1 MSSRIDFT
9 SGSVPRAL
17 IHFALPVMFALFLQ
31 AMYGT
36 VDLLIVGQ
44 FASSTD
50 VSAVATGSQIMQT
63 VTNLISSLATGTTV
77 LLGQK
82 IGQKKPSEGGK
93 IAGASLIL
101 FALIGIAFSLLLT
114 LGAAPLSRAMNAPEA
129 AFLKTV
135 HYLSI
140 CGGALIM
147 IFYNLIGGL
156 FRGMGDSRTP
166 FIAVAIA
173 CVSNIVLDL
182 LMVAVFSFGAAG
194 AALATVLSQAISV
207 LVSYHLISNRPLPF
221 AMTRAHVTFHKE
233 TIKRILSL
241 GIPLAVQDLFV
252 GLSFLIILAIANS
265 LGVNASAGVGVS
277 EKICGFIMLVSAAF
291 MQSMA
296 AFTAQNKGAG
306 RMDRAIKGLQCAMG
320 LSCGCGL
327 IMGFFTFFHGDILAG
342 LFTSSPSVMAAAADY
357 LKAYAFDAFLTSFL
371 FCFIGF
377 YNGLGLTSFVMA
389 QGILGSF
396 GVRVWQH
403 RAQPSSRLFFALAAG
418 PCSKSITR
426 TYSKRVCEEM
436 IGSSCTAPFSRMMA
450 EQIARKD
457 QGHNS
462 DDGQGQ

>member
-1 MSSRIDFT
+1 M
-9 SGSVPRAL
+9 
-17 IHFALPVMFALFLQ
+17 
-31 AMYGT
+31 
-36 VDLLIVGQ
+36 
-44 FASSTD
+44 
-50 VSAVATGSQIMQT
+50 
-63 VTNLISSLATGTTV
+63 
-77 LLGQK
+77 
-82 IGQKKPSEGGK
+82 
-93 IAGASLIL
+93 
-101 FALIGIAFSLLLT
+101 
-114 LGAAPLSRAMNAPEA
+114 
-129 AFLKTV
+129 KTV

-140 CGGALIM
+140 CGGGALIM

-277 EKICGFIMLVSAAF
+277 EKSAA
-291 MQSMA
+291 SSCWSLLPLCNPWRPLRHKTRGLA
-296 AFTAQNKGAG
+296 AWTVPS
-306 RMDRAIKGLQCAMG
+306 RAFSVPWAFPAAAA
-320 LSCGCGL
+320 LSWAFHL
-327 IMGFFTFFHGDILAG
+327 FHGDILAG

-377 YNGLGLTSFVMA
+377 TMGWVSPRLSWLKGYWDPLG
-389 QGILGSF
+389 
-396 GVRVWQH
+396 
-403 RAQPSSRLFFALAAG
+403 FAF
-418 PCSKSITR
+418 
-426 TYSKRVCEEM
+426 
-436 IGSSCTAPFSRMMA
+436 PFPIS
-450 EQIARKD
+450 
-457 QGHNS
+457 
-462 DDGQGQ
+462 

>member
-140 CGGALIM
+140 CGGGALNGDLM
-147 IFYNLIGGL
+147 RRLAHRLPGCAVGSTAAHGL
-156 FRGMGDSRTP
+156 PPMQVEAAAFAWLARQHRHREPASQPAVTGARGP
-166 FIAVAIA
+166 
-173 CVSNIVLDL
+173 
-182 LMVAVFSFGAAG
+182 
-194 AALATVLSQAISV
+194 
-207 LVSYHLISNRPLPF
+207 
-221 AMTRAHVTFHKE
+221 
-233 TIKRILSL
+233 RIL
-241 GIPLAVQDLFV
+241 
-252 GLSFLIILAIANS
+252 
-265 LGVNASAGVGVS
+265 
-277 EKICGFIMLVSAAF
+277 
-291 MQSMA
+291 
-296 AFTAQNKGAG
+296 GA
-306 RMDRAIKGLQCAMG
+306 
-320 LSCGCGL
+320 
-327 IMGFFTFFHGDILAG
+327 
-342 LFTSSPSVMAAAADY
+342 
-357 LKAYAFDAFLTSFL
+357 
-371 FCFIGF
+371 
-377 YNGLGLTSFVMA
+377 
-389 QGILGSF
+389 
-396 GVRVWQH
+396 
-403 RAQPSSRLFFALAAG
+403 
-418 PCSKSITR
+418 
-426 TYSKRVCEEM
+426 TYP
-436 IGSSCTAPFSRMMA
+436 A
-450 EQIARKD
+450 
-457 QGHNS
+457 
-462 DDGQGQ
+462 

>member
-140 CGGALIM
+140 CGGGALIM

-156 FRGMGDSRTP
+156 FRGMGDSHTP

-194 AALATVLSQAISV
+194 AALATVLSKPSA
-207 LVSYHLISNRPLPF
+207 
-221 AMTRAHVTFHKE
+221 
-233 TIKRILSL
+233 SL
-241 GIPLAVQDLFV
+241 FPI
-252 GLSFLIILAIANS
+252 
-265 LGVNASAGVGVS
+265 
-277 EKICGFIMLVSAAF
+277 
-291 MQSMA
+291 
-296 AFTAQNKGAG
+296 
-306 RMDRAIKGLQCAMG
+306 
-320 LSCGCGL
+320 
-327 IMGFFTFFHGDILAG
+327 
-342 LFTSSPSVMAAAADY
+342 TSSP
-357 LKAYAFDAFLTSFL
+357 T
-371 FCFIGF
+371 
-377 YNGLGLTSFVMA
+377 
-389 QGILGSF
+389 
-396 GVRVWQH
+396 
-403 RAQPSSRLFFALAAG
+403 G
-418 PCSKSITR
+418 PC
-426 TYSKRVCEEM
+426 
-436 IGSSCTAPFSRMMA
+436 PL
-450 EQIARKD
+450 Q
-457 QGHNS
+457 
-462 DDGQGQ
+462 

>member
-140 CGGALIM
+140 CGGGALIM

-194 AALATVLSQAISV
+194 AALATGLSQAISV

-396 GVRVWQH
+396 GVRVPLSYLLSQF
-403 RAQPSSRLFFALAAG
+403 QPVSLFHIGLAT
-418 PCSKSITR
+418 PCSTLI
-426 TYSKRVCEEM
+426 
-436 IGSSCTAPFSRMMA
+436 
-450 EQIARKD
+450 QIVLCLGCWSLLKKHHPHL
-457 QGHNS
+457 Q
-462 DDGQGQ
+462 

>member
-1 MSSRIDFT
+1 MPSQIDFT
-9 SGSVPRAL
+9 SGSVSRTL

-82 IGQKKPSEGGK
+82 IGEKKPSEGGE
-93 IAGASLIL
+93 IAGASLVL

-140 CGGALIM
+140 CGGGTLII

-156 FRGMGDSRTP
+156 FRGMGDSHTP
-166 FIAVAIA
+166 FIAAAIA
-173 CVSNIVLDL
+173 CVSNVVLDL

-194 AALATVLSQAISV
+194 AALATVLSQCISV
-207 LVSYHLISNRPLPF
+207 LLSYQFIRQKKLPF
-221 AMTRAHVTFHKE
+221 TLTLAHIRFQKK
-233 TIKRILSL
+233 TIKRILIL
-241 GIPLAVQDLFV
+241 GVPLAVQDFFV

-265 LGVNASAGVGVS
+265 LGVDASAGVGVS
-277 EKICGFIMLVSAAF
+277 EKICGFIMLVSASF

-306 RMDRAIKGLQCAMG
+306 RMDRAVKALHCAMG

-342 LFTSSPSVMAAAADY
+342 LFTSSPSVMAAAADC

-377 YNGLGLTSFVMA
+377 YNGLGLTTFVMV
-389 QGILGSF
+389 QGIFGSF
-396 GVRVWQH
+396 GVRVPLSYLMSQF
-403 RAQPSSRLFFALAAG
+403 QPVSLFHIGLAT
-418 PCSKSITR
+418 PVSTLI
-426 TYSKRVCEEM
+426 
-436 IGSSCTAPFSRMMA
+436 
-450 EQIARKD
+450 QIALCLGCWSFLKKHPSHL
-457 QGHNS
+457 Q
-462 DDGQGQ
+462 

>member
-1 MSSRIDFT
+1 MPSRIDFT
-9 SGSVPRAL
+9 SGSVPRTL

-82 IGQKKPSEGGK
+82 IGEKKPSEGGE
-93 IAGASLIL
+93 IAGASLVL

-140 CGGALIM
+140 CGGGTLIM

-173 CVSNIVLDL
+173 CVSNVVLDL

-194 AALATVLSQAISV
+194 AALATVFSQCISV
-207 LVSYHLISNRPLPF
+207 LLSHQFIRQKKLPF
-221 AMTRAHVTFHKE
+221 TMTRAHIRFQKK
-233 TIKRILSL
+233 TIKRILTL
-241 GIPLAVQDLFV
+241 GVPLAVQDFFV

-265 LGVNASAGVGVS
+265 LGVDASAGVGVS
-277 EKICGFIMLVSAAF
+277 EKICGFIMLVSASF

-296 AFTAQNKGAG
+296 AFL
-306 RMDRAIKGLQCAMG
+306 RPPHPL
-320 LSCGCGL
+320 
-327 IMGFFTFFHGDILAG
+327 
-342 LFTSSPSVMAAAADY
+342 
-357 LKAYAFDAFLTSFL
+357 
-371 FCFIGF
+371 
-377 YNGLGLTSFVMA
+377 
-389 QGILGSF
+389 
-396 GVRVWQH
+396 WQ
-403 RAQPSSRLFFALAAG
+403 RQ
-418 PCSKSITR
+418 R
-426 TYSKRVCEEM
+426 T
-436 IGSSCTAPFSRMMA
+436 T
-450 EQIARKD
+450 
-457 QGHNS
+457 
-462 DDGQGQ
+462 

>member
-101 FALIGIAFSLLLT
+101 FAFIGIAFSLLLT
-114 LGAAPLSRAMNAPEA
+114 LGAAPLSHAMNAPEA

-140 CGGALIM
+140 CGGGALIM

-156 FRGMGDSRTP
+156 FRGIGDSRTP

-252 GLSFLIILAIANS
+252 GLSFLIILAIANR

-277 EKICGFIMLVSAAF
+277 EKICASSCWSLLPLCNPWRPLRHKTRGLAACDERRRRWIDIGPSSSGFGAF
-291 MQSMA
+291 MARLESA
-296 AFTAQNKGAG
+296 PEVNKRLKSNADEGKKDQRLLQFCRLLRLLTNLLSQKDCRSRG
-306 RMDRAIKGLQCAMG
+306 KG
-320 LSCGCGL
+320 
-327 IMGFFTFFHGDILAG
+327 TDE
-342 LFTSSPSVMAAAADY
+342 
-357 LKAYAFDAFLTSFL
+357 
-371 FCFIGF
+371 
-377 YNGLGLTSFVMA
+377 
-389 QGILGSF
+389 
-396 GVRVWQH
+396 VRHSLHNLV
-403 RAQPSSRLFFALAAG
+403 
-418 PCSKSITR
+418 PCSHSGNVR
-426 TYSKRVCEEM
+426 A
-436 IGSSCTAPFSRMMA
+436 GNP
-450 EQIARKD
+450 D
-457 QGHNS
+457 
-462 DDGQGQ
+462 

>member
-140 CGGALIM
+140 CGGGALIM

-277 EKICGFIMLVSAAF
+277 ENL
-291 MQSMA
+291 
-296 AFTAQNKGAG
+296 
-306 RMDRAIKGLQCAMG
+306 RL
-320 LSCGCGL
+320 
-327 IMGFFTFFHGDILAG
+327 HHAG
-342 LFTSSPSVMAAAADY
+342 LCCLYAIHGGLYGTKQGGWPHGPCHQGPSVCHGP
-357 LKAYAFDAFLTSFL
+357 FLRLRPYHGL
-371 FCFIGF
+371 FH
-377 YNGLGLTSFVMA
+377 L
-389 QGILGSF
+389 
-396 GVRVWQH
+396 
-403 RAQPSSRLFFALAAG
+403 
-418 PCSKSITR
+418 
-426 TYSKRVCEEM
+426 
-436 IGSSCTAPFSRMMA
+436 FSRRHPGRPVYLFP
-450 EQIARKD
+450 IRYGSGGRLPK
-457 QGHNS
+457 S
-462 DDGQGQ
+462 LRF

>member
-1 MSSRIDFT
+1 
-9 SGSVPRAL
+9 
-17 IHFALPVMFALFLQ
+17 
-31 AMYGT
+31 
-36 VDLLIVGQ
+36 
-44 FASSTD
+44 
-50 VSAVATGSQIMQT
+50 
-63 VTNLISSLATGTTV
+63 
-77 LLGQK
+77 
-82 IGQKKPSEGGK
+82 
-93 IAGASLIL
+93 
-101 FALIGIAFSLLLT
+101 
-114 LGAAPLSRAMNAPEA
+114 
-129 AFLKTV
+129 
-135 HYLSI
+135 
-140 CGGALIM
+140 M
-147 IFYNLIGGL
+147 IFYNLFGGL
-156 FRGMGDSRTP
+156 FRGIGDSRTP

-342 LFTSSPSVMAAAADY
+342 LFTSSPSVTAAAADY

-396 GVRVWQH
+396 GVRVPLSYLLSQFQPVSLFH
-403 RAQPSSRLFFALAAG
+403 IGLATPSSTL
-418 PCSKSITR
+418 I
-426 TYSKRVCEEM
+426 
-436 IGSSCTAPFSRMMA
+436 
-450 EQIARKD
+450 QIVLCLGCWSLLKKHHPHL
-457 QGHNS
+457 Q
-462 DDGQGQ
+462 